1 MMVRES
7 EVISMLTI
15 SSTAE
20 RGQTG
25 RCRTAVLGREHEASA
40 RIKRLKRGGFQHSI
54 FGGKEESWHKCTAG
68 ATYVKENPAISEI
81 LD

>member
-15 SSTAE
+15 SSAAE

-25 RCRTAVLGREHEASA
+25 KRRSVVPGRKREASA
-40 RIKRLKRGGFQHSI
+40 RIKGLKRGGFQHSI

-68 ATYVKENPAISEI
+68 TNFRKANSAVSEI